1 MIVQIRRQKQRQPP
15 FAAPIL
21 PNAFPRLRKK
31 LRTVNTILTFIKNGG
46 VMMYPL
52 IVCSIALVA
61 IVIERIISLRRMS
74 VDGDELLDVVRTAYA
89 GADPQTTPPDAAIRA
104 LESYK
109 TPLSRMFTR
118 GLKNAHR
125 SADAIEM
132 GMEQEA
138 ANDLPSIE
146 AYLPVLRTIINIA
159 PLLGLL
165 GTIAG
170 MIASFRSAATT
181 GLSNPTQILGG
192 ISEAL
197 ISTATGITLAVI
209 GFVCYNYFSNLTRKM
224 LADMEYYG
232 AELVNFLTNR
242 VD

>member
-1 MIVQIRRQKQRQPP
+1 M
-15 FAAPIL
+15 
-21 PNAFPRLRKK
+21 
-31 LRTVNTILTFIKNGG
+31 NTILTFIKNGG

-52 IVCSIALVA
+52 IVCSVGLFA
-61 IVIERIISLRRMS
+61 IIIERAISLRRAS
-74 VDGDELLDVVRTAYA
+74 VDGDVLLDAVRDSYK
-89 GADPQTTPPDAAIRA
+89 GADPKVTSSADAIRA
-104 LESYK
+104 IEGYRA
-109 TPLSRMFTR
+109 PIARMFAR

-125 SADAIEM
+125 DADAIEM
-132 GMEQEA
+132 AMEQEA

-170 MIASFRSAATT
+170 MISSFRSAATS

-197 ISTATGITLAVI
+197 ISTATGITLAVV
-209 GFVCYNYFSNLTRKM
+209 GFVFYNYFTNLTRKM
-224 LADMEYYG
+224 TADMEYYG
-232 AELVNFLTNR
+232 AELVNFLTGR

>member
-1 MIVQIRRQKQRQPP
+1 MSAL
-15 FAAPIL
+15 F
-21 PNAFPRLRKK
+21 
-31 LRTVNTILTFIKNGG
+31 TFIKNGG

-52 IVCSIALVA
+52 IIASVGLIAV
-61 IVIERIISLRRMS
+61 IIERAITLRKAATDGDSLLEEVKAVGGSNPTAAIPKAISLC
-74 VDGDELLDVVRTAYA
+74 
-89 GADPQTTPPDAAIRA
+89 
-104 LESYK
+104 ES
-109 TPLSRMFTR
+109 TGGSLGRMFAR

-125 SADAIEM
+125 PADAIEM
-132 GMEQEA
+132 AMEQEA
-138 ANDLPSIE
+138 ANEQPALDANLPI
-146 AYLPVLRTIINIA
+146 LRTIVNIA

-170 MIASFRSAATT
+170 MISSFRVASQV

-209 GFVCYNYFSNLTRKM
+209 GFVAYNYFSNLSRKIVD
-224 LADMEYYG
+224 DMEFYG
-232 AELVNFLTNR
+232 AELVNYLTGR